1 MGLFLNWTFSSSGA
15 ALEPSEPLRSE
26 ALPYLQS
33 VTLFVDSGRGSDIT
47 GNGSDRAPFKTITYA
62 AKVAQPYSVI
72 QLAAGIYSTQTGE
85 NFPIQLKPNVSL
97 QQGQAS
103 VIQGQ
108 IYQSG
113 KVSHSVSANRPAP
126 PLQQARGQL
135 PEAPG
140 YQNPVVNAGATEDTN
155 LPADFS
161 DLPDLT
167 PGASP
172 EGPTLQPPSAT
183 VPQSQSPIGMPS
195 AAPPGLV
202 KPPQVSRGTE
212 GQNWLASTVSAA
224 SGTQRPS
231 SPSRATLLGFR
242 YRVVVETVDEAARSR
257 LRFLVPDAFRSSYQG
272 KTVMQVGA
280 YRQQVEVDE
289 MIQRLSSNGFAP
301 VVEQLADTSVNPV
314 TQPQSVGRVSNPRVN
329 TPLVPVPGAPIPIG
343 NAGNLPLVIVPRSAP
358 QKLDGPPPPPSRVA
372 LLGFRYRVVVETV
385 DEAARSRLRFLVPD
399 AFRSSYQGK
408 TVMQVGAYR
417 QQVEVDEMIQRL
429 SSNGFAP
436 VVEQL
441 Q

>member
-1 MGLFLNWTFSSSGA
+1 MRFTDQTLRLPGVLVVSVVSFGLSLNWAFGSRGM
-15 ALEPSEPLRSE
+15 ALEPSEQLRSE
-26 ALPYLQS
+26 ALPHLQS

-62 AKVAQPYSVI
+62 AKVAQPYSII

-97 QQGQAS
+97 QQGQTT

-113 KVSHSVSANRPAP
+113 KLSNSVSSNSPAP
-126 PLQQARGQL
+126 QPQQSSGQL
-135 PEAPG
+135 PETPG
-140 YQNPVVNAGATEDTN
+140 SLNPVVKTGVNFEETN

-172 EGPTLQPPSAT
+172 EGPTIQPPSAT
-183 VPQSQSPIGMPS
+183 VPQSPVAMPT
-195 AAPPGLV
+195 AAPPVLV
-202 KPPQVSRGTE
+202 KPPQVGGDTD
-212 GQNWLASTVSAA
+212 GQTRLASNVSAA
-224 SGTQRPS
+224 SGTQLPS

-242 YRVVVETVDEAARSR
+242 YRVVVEVVDEAARSR
-257 LRFLVPDAFRSSYQG
+257 LQFLVPDAFRSSYQG

-301 VVEQLADTSVNPV
+301 IVEPLAVSSAIPV
-314 TQPQSVGRVSNPRVN
+314 TQPQQTANRVSNQRVN
-329 TPLVPVPGAPIPIG
+329 APLVPVPGAPIPIG
-343 NAGNLPLVIVPRSAP
+343 NAGNLPPVIVPRSAP
-358 QKLDGPPPPPSRVA
+358 QKLDGPPPPLPGSRCW
-372 LLGFRYRVVVETV
+372 
-385 DEAARSRLRFLVPD
+385 
-399 AFRSSYQGK
+399 
-408 TVMQVGAYR
+408 
-417 QQVEVDEMIQRL
+417 
-429 SSNGFAP
+429 GFAIGW
-436 VVEQL
+436 
-441 Q
+441 